1 LSQNHEPESAIL
13 SQESMTDR
21 AKLKE
26 AKEKT
31 VGTILHVVR
40 KVSNVSIAS
49 QPMPEDRPISQATA
63 PLPETIKAHPPLTL
77 GGRLFLAL
85 FITLAAVVLGNAA
98 IFWHSTDLIK
108 FAAFLAISLM
118 TAGARVRVPG
128 VAGPLPLSFLFVLVG
143 LVELTPS
150 ETILLACGVALV
162 QCYWNQSQ
170 RPPITLAVFQVAVTI
185 VAAGAAERDYH
196 TAWFEFSNIDTSY
209 RLAAAALALFL
220 LMTAPIAKL
229 TAMAKRQRFAAG
241 WLGTSFW
248 SLPHYMAGAGVG
260 LAVSNAARYIGWPT
274 VLLTGPVVYLIYR
287 SYRLYLNR
295 LEAET
300 KHAEEVASLHLR
312 TIEALALAIEAKDH
326 TTHDHL
332 QRVQV
337 YARELAASLDLTDGE
352 LQALQAAAL
361 LHDIGKLAVPEHII
375 SKPGKLTPEEFE
387 KMKIH
392 PVVGAEILQRVRFPY
407 PVAPIVRAHHE
418 KWDGTGYPNG
428 LRGEEIPIGA
438 RILAAVD
445 CLDALASDRQYRR
458 AMPLEDAMKV
468 VRSEAGKAFD
478 PRVVDALEQGY
489 VQWERK
495 AQSPA
500 HKSATLSKD
509 VKIERG
515 HAPAAGFEASNG
527 SPAVAAAE
535 PVNFLNLIASARQEV
550 QALFEISQ
558 DLGNS
563 LSLDETLSVLD
574 VRLRRIIPHHSLAV
588 WMVQDGELI
597 PEYVNGEDCRLF
609 SSLQIPMGQGLSGWV
624 AENGKPIVNG
634 NPSVEPSYLNDK
646 TLTSSLRSAVALPL
660 EGASGA
666 LGVLTLYHME
676 RDAFTKDH
684 LRLLMA
690 VGPKIGMSI
699 ENALRFQQAESSAT
713 TDFLTSLPNARS
725 LFLHLDAEVSR
736 ARRNNQ
742 ALTVVVLDLDD
753 LKQINDRFGHLEGN
767 RLLREVAAGLKA
779 SCREYDYVAR
789 MGGDEFVVLIS
800 GVKQAD
806 AETRVEEFRHVVARI
821 GVQSFDKPISASVGV
836 AHFPAD
842 GVDAERLLAEAD
854 RLMYQQKRARKG
866 SRTSSQANVWER
878 EFKTTFVQ

>member
-1 LSQNHEPESAIL
+1 MANRAIL
-13 SQESMTDR
+13 KE
-21 AKLKE
+21 LKDE
-26 AKEKT
+26 GSGRNLATKT
-31 VGTILHVVR
+31 A
-40 KVSNVSIAS
+40 VSDVFIAP
-49 QPMPEDRPISQATA
+49 QAMPEDHQVPGDVDGSQAPPQA
-63 PLPETIKAHPPLTL
+63 ESEAKVQSPLTF
-77 GGRLFLAL
+77 GARLFLAVV
-85 FITLAAVVLGNAA
+85 ITLAAAVLANAA
-98 IFWHSTDLIK
+98 IFWRSPDLIK
-108 FAAFLAISLM
+108 FGAFLAISLIS
-118 TAGARVRVPG
+118 AGARVRVPG
-128 VAGPLPLSFLFVLVG
+128 VAGTLPLSFFFVLLG

-150 ETILLACGVALV
+150 ETILLALGVALI
-162 QCYWNQSQ
+162 QCYWNQPT
-170 RPPITLAVFQVAVTI
+170 RPRPSFAVFQVALMI
-185 VAAGAAERDYH
+185 LAAGAAERVYFS
-196 TAWFEFSNIDTSY
+196 AWFAFSDIDTSY
-209 RLAAAALALFL
+209 RLAIATLTLFL
-220 LMTAPIAKL
+220 LNTAPIAKW
-229 TAMAKRQRFAAG
+229 TAITERQRFAAV
-241 WLGTSFW
+241 WLCTSFW
-248 SLPHYMAGAGVG
+248 SLPHYMAGAGIA
-260 LAVSNAARYIGWPT
+260 LAVSTAARYVGWPT
-274 VLLTGPVVYLIYR
+274 MLLTGPVVYLIYR

-332 QRVQV
+332 QRVQI
-337 YARELAASLDLTDGE
+337 YARELAASLDLTEEE

-392 PVVGAEILQRVRFPY
+392 PVVGAEILERVRFPY

-418 KWDGTGYPNG
+418 KWDGSGYPAG
-428 LRGEEIPIGA
+428 LKGEEIPIGA

-478 PRVVDALEQGY
+478 PRVVDALGKGY

-495 AQSPA
+495 AQLPGP
-500 HKSATLSKD
+500 KSASLSKD
-509 VKIERG
+509 MKIERG
-515 HAPAAGFEASNG
+515 LAPAAGFEASNG
-527 SPAVAAAE
+527 SPAVAAAAE
-535 PVNFLNLIASARQEV
+535 PVNFLNLIAGARQEV

-588 WMVQDGELI
+588 WMVRGNELI

-634 NPSVEPSYLNDK
+634 NPTVEPSYLNDK
-646 TLTSSLRSAVALPL
+646 SLTSALRSAVALPL
-660 EGASGA
+660 EGANGT

-690 VGPKIGMSI
+690 IAPKIGMSI

-725 LFLHLDAEVSR
+725 LFLQLDAEVSR

-742 ALTVVVLDLDD
+742 PLTVVVLDLDE
-753 LKQINDRFGHLEGN
+753 LKAINDRYGHLEGN
-767 RLLREVAAGLKA
+767 RLLREVAAGLK
-779 SCREYDYVAR
+779 SNCREYDYVAR

-806 AETRVEEFRHVVARI
+806 AEQRVEEFRHVVAGI
-821 GVQSFDKPISASVGV
+821 GMQSFDKPLSASIGV

-842 GVDAERLLAEAD
+842 GADAERLLAEAD
-854 RLMYQQKRARKG
+854 RLMYQQKRARKN
-866 SRTSSQANVWER
+866 SRTSSQAKVWVR
-878 EFKTTFVQ
+878 DLNTTFVQ

>member
-1 LSQNHEPESAIL
+1 MSDVFLAPQA
-13 SQESMTDR
+13 
-21 AKLKE
+21 
-26 AKEKT
+26 
-31 VGTILHVVR
+31 
-40 KVSNVSIAS
+40 
-49 QPMPEDRPISQATA
+49 MPEDHQA
-63 PLPETIKAHPPLTL
+63 PLEESQVPSRAESKAADLPENTTVQGPLTF
-77 GGRLFLAL
+77 GARLLLAVVM
-85 FITLAAVVLGNAA
+85 TVAAAVLANSAVY
-98 IFWHSTDLIK
+98 WHSPDLIK
-108 FAAFLAISLM
+108 FGAFLSISLIS
-118 TAGARVRVPG
+118 AGARLRVPG
-128 VAGPLPLSFLFVLVG
+128 MTEPLPLGFLFVLLG

-150 ETILLACGVALV
+150 ETILLACGVALI
-162 QCYWNQSQ
+162 QCYWNQPQ
-170 RPPITLAVFQVAVTI
+170 RPPAAFVLFQVALMI
-185 VAAGAAERDYH
+185 VAAGAAERVYH
-196 TAWFEFSNIDTSY
+196 SAWFQFSDIDTSY
-209 RLAAAALALFL
+209 RLAIATLALFL
-220 LMTAPIAKL
+220 LNTAPIAKW
-229 TAMAKRQRFAAG
+229 TAIAERRDFAAV
-241 WLGTSFW
+241 WLCTSFW
-248 SLPHYMAGAGVG
+248 SLPHYMAGAGIAM
-260 LAVSNAARYIGWPT
+260 AVSTAARYVGWPT
-274 VLLTGPVVYLIYR
+274 MLLTGPVVYLIYR

-332 QRVQV
+332 KRVQI
-337 YARELAASLDLTDGE
+337 YARELAASLDLTEAE

-392 PVVGAEILQRVRFPY
+392 PIVGAEILERVRFPY

-468 VRSEAGKAFD
+468 VRSEAGHAFD
-478 PRVVDALEQGY
+478 PRVVDALEHGY
-489 VQWERK
+489 VEWERK
-495 AQSPA
+495 AKLPA
-500 HKSATLSKD
+500 PKSASLSKD

-515 HAPAAGFEASNG
+515 LAPAAGFEASNG
-527 SPAVAAAE
+527 SAAVIAKAE
-535 PVNFLNLIASARQEV
+535 PVNFLNLIAGARQEV

-588 WMVQDGELI
+588 WMVRGDELT

-646 TLTSSLRSAVALPL
+646 TLTSALRSAVALPL
-660 EGASGA
+660 EGANGTI
-666 LGVLTLYHME
+666 GVLTLYHME

-690 VGPKIGMSI
+690 IAPKIGMSI

-725 LFLHLDAEVSR
+725 LFLQLDAEVSR
-736 ARRNNQ
+736 ARRTNQ
-742 ALTVVVLDLDD
+742 SLTVVVLDLDE
-753 LKQINDRFGHLEGN
+753 LKAINDRYGHLEGN
-767 RLLREVAAGLKA
+767 RLLREVAAGLK
-779 SCREYDYVAR
+779 SNCREYDYVAR
-789 MGGDEFVVLIS
+789 MGGDEFVVLIA

-806 AETRVEEFRHVVARI
+806 AEQRVEEFRRVVAGI
-821 GVQSFDKPISASVGV
+821 GIQSFDKPLSASVGV

-842 GVDAERLLAEAD
+842 GADAERLLAEAD
-854 RLMYQQKRARKG
+854 RLMYQQKRARKS
-866 SRTSSQANVWER
+866 SRASQSRVWAR
-878 EFKTTFVQ
+878 DLKTTFVQ

>member
-1 LSQNHEPESAIL
+1 
-13 SQESMTDR
+13 M
-21 AKLKE
+21 
-26 AKEKT
+26 
-31 VGTILHVVR
+31 
-40 KVSNVSIAS
+40 
-49 QPMPEDRPISQATA
+49 
-63 PLPETIKAHPPLTL
+63 
-77 GGRLFLAL
+77 
-85 FITLAAVVLGNAA
+85 
-98 IFWHSTDLIK
+98 
-108 FAAFLAISLM
+108 
-118 TAGARVRVPG
+118 
-128 VAGPLPLSFLFVLVG
+128 
-143 LVELTPS
+143 
-150 ETILLACGVALV
+150 
-162 QCYWNQSQ
+162 
-170 RPPITLAVFQVAVTI
+170 
-185 VAAGAAERDYH
+185 
-196 TAWFEFSNIDTSY
+196 
-209 RLAAAALALFL
+209 
-220 LMTAPIAKL
+220 
-229 TAMAKRQRFAAG
+229 
-241 WLGTSFW
+241 
-248 SLPHYMAGAGVG
+248 
-260 LAVSNAARYIGWPT
+260 AVSTAAHYVGWPT
-274 VLLTGPVVYLIYR
+274 MLLTGPVVYLIYR

-332 QRVQV
+332 QRVQI
-337 YARELAASLDLTDGE
+337 YARELAASLDLTEAE

-392 PVVGAEILQRVRFPY
+392 PIVGAEILERVRFPY

-468 VRSEAGKAFD
+468 VRSEAGHAFD

-489 VQWERK
+489 VEWERK
-495 AQSPA
+495 AKVPA
-500 HKSATLSKD
+500 PKSASLSKD

-515 HAPAAGFEASNG
+515 LAPAAGFEASNG
-527 SPAVAAAE
+527 SPAVAANAE
-535 PVNFLNLIASARQEV
+535 PVNFLNLIAGARQEV

-588 WMVQDGELI
+588 WMVRGDELT

-646 TLTSSLRSAVALPL
+646 TLTSALRSAVALPL
-660 EGASGA
+660 EGANGT

-690 VGPKIGMSI
+690 IAPKIGMSI

-725 LFLHLDAEVSR
+725 LFLQLDAEVSR

-742 ALTVVVLDLDD
+742 PLTVVVLDLDE
-753 LKQINDRFGHLEGN
+753 LKAINDRYGHLEGN
-767 RLLREVAAGLKA
+767 RLLREVAAGLK
-779 SCREYDYVAR
+779 
-789 MGGDEFVVLIS
+789 
-800 GVKQAD
+800 
-806 AETRVEEFRHVVARI
+806 
-821 GVQSFDKPISASVGV
+821 
-836 AHFPAD
+836 
-842 GVDAERLLAEAD
+842 
-854 RLMYQQKRARKG
+854 
-866 SRTSSQANVWER
+866 
-878 EFKTTFVQ
+878 

>member
-1 LSQNHEPESAIL
+1 
-13 SQESMTDR
+13 
-21 AKLKE
+21 
-26 AKEKT
+26 
-31 VGTILHVVR
+31 
-40 KVSNVSIAS
+40 
-49 QPMPEDRPISQATA
+49 
-63 PLPETIKAHPPLTL
+63 
-77 GGRLFLAL
+77 
-85 FITLAAVVLGNAA
+85 
-98 IFWHSTDLIK
+98 
-108 FAAFLAISLM
+108 
-118 TAGARVRVPG
+118 
-128 VAGPLPLSFLFVLVG
+128 LPLSYFFVLLG
-143 LVELTPS
+143 LVELTSP
-150 ETILLACGVALV
+150 ETILLALGVALI
-162 QCYWNQSQ
+162 QCYWNQPQ
-170 RPPITLAVFQVAVTI
+170 RPPAAFAMLQVALMI
-185 VAAGAAERDYH
+185 VAAGAAERVYH
-196 TAWFEFSNIDTSY
+196 SAWFEFSDVDTSY
-209 RLAAAALALFL
+209 RLALATLAMFL
-220 LMTAPIAKL
+220 INTAPIAKW
-229 TAMAKRQRFAAG
+229 TAIRQREPFAPV
-241 WLGTSFW
+241 WLCTSFW
-248 SLPHYMAGAGVG
+248 SLPHYMAGAGIAR
-260 LAVSNAARYIGWPT
+260 AVSSAAHYVGWQT

-287 SYRLYLNR
+287 SYRLYVNR

-337 YARELAASLDLTDGE
+337 YARELAASLDLTEAE

-392 PVVGAEILQRVRFPY
+392 PIVGAEILERVRFPY

-418 KWDGTGYPNG
+418 KWDGTGYPAG
-428 LRGEEIPIGA
+428 LKGEEIPIGA

-468 VRSEAGKAFD
+468 VRSEAGHAFD

-495 AQSPA
+495 AQLPTL
-500 HKSATLSKD
+500 KSAGISKD
-509 VKIERG
+509 MKIERG
-515 HAPAAGFEASNG
+515 LAPAAGFEATNG
-527 SPAVAAAE
+527 SPAVANAE
-535 PVNFLNLIASARQEV
+535 PVNFLNLIAGARQEV

-588 WMVQDGELI
+588 WMVRGDELI

-634 NPSVEPSYLNDK
+634 NPSVEPSYLNEK
-646 TLTSSLRSAVALPL
+646 TMTSALRSAVALPL
-660 EGASGA
+660 EGASGT

-690 VGPKIGMSI
+690 IAPKIGMSI

-725 LFLHLDAEVSR
+725 LFLQLDAEVSR

-742 ALTVVVLDLDD
+742 PLTVVVLDLDE
-753 LKQINDRFGHLEGN
+753 LKLVNDRYGHLEGN

-779 SCREYDYVAR
+779 NCREYDYVAR

-806 AETRVEEFRHVVARI
+806 AEQRVEEFRQVVAGI
-821 GVQSFDKPISASVGV
+821 GIQSFDKPLSASIGV

-842 GVDAERLLAEAD
+842 GADAERLLAEAD
-854 RLMYQQKRARKG
+854 RLMYQQKRARKN
-866 SRTSSQANVWER
+866 SRASSQTRVWVR
-878 EFKTTFVQ
+878 DLKTTFVQ

>member
-1 LSQNHEPESAIL
+1 MPAPPIF
-13 SQESMTDR
+13 
-21 AKLKE
+21 KE
-26 AKEKT
+26 AKEKAM
-31 VGTILHVVR
+31 GTILHVVR
-40 KVSNVSIAS
+40 KVPDLSIA
-49 QPMPEDRPISQATA
+49 PHATLEDQLIPQATA
-63 PLPETIKAHPPLTL
+63 QFRDTAKAHGPLTFRRWFLL
-77 GGRLFLAL
+77 GL
-85 FITLAAVVLGNAA
+85 FITVAAAVLGNAA
-98 IFWHSTDLIK
+98 IFWHSPDVIK
-108 FAAFLAISLM
+108 FAAFFAISLM

-128 VAGPLPLSFLFVLVG
+128 VTGPLSLSFFFVLLG

-162 QCYWNQSQ
+162 QCFWN
-170 RPPITLAVFQVAVTI
+170 RPHRPTITFAVFQVALMI
-185 VAAGAAERDYH
+185 VAAGAAERVYH
-196 TAWFEFSNIDTSY
+196 SAWFEFSNIETPY
-209 RLAAAALALFL
+209 RLVAATLALFL
-220 LMTAPIAKL
+220 LNTAPIAKWIAL
-229 TAMAKRQRFAAG
+229 AEHKRFAAV

-248 SLPHYMAGAGVG
+248 SWPHYMAGAGIA
-260 LAVSNAARYIGWPT
+260 LALSNAAGYIGWPT
-274 VLLTGPVVYLIYR
+274 LLLTGPVVYLIYR

-337 YARELAASLDLTDGE
+337 YARELAASLDLTDEE

-392 PVVGAEILQRVRFPY
+392 PVVGAEILERVRFPY
-407 PVAPIVRAHHE
+407 AVAPIVRAHHE
-418 KWDGTGYPNG
+418 KWDGTGYPSG
-428 LRGEEIPIGA
+428 LRGEAIPIGA

-495 AQSPA
+495 AQSPV
-500 HKSATLSKD
+500 KSSTLSTD

-515 HAPAAGFEASNG
+515 HAPAVGFEASNG
-527 SPAVAAAE
+527 SPALADAE
-535 PVNFLNLIASARQEV
+535 PVNFLNLIAGARQEV

-588 WMVQDGELI
+588 WMVHDGELI

-646 TLTSSLRSAVALPL
+646 TMTSSLRSAVALPL
-660 EGASGA
+660 EGASGTI
-666 LGVLTLYHME
+666 GVLTLYHME

-725 LFLHLDAEVSR
+725 LFLQLDAEVSR
-736 ARRNNQ
+736 ARRSNQ
-742 ALTVVVLDLDD
+742 PLTVVVLDLDD

-806 AETRVEEFRHVVARI
+806 AQNRVEEFRQVVARI
-821 GVQSFDKPISASVGV
+821 GVQSFDNPLSASVGV
-836 AHFPAD
+836 AHFPTD
-842 GVDAERLLAEAD
+842 GTDAERLLAEAD
-854 RLMYQQKRARKG
+854 RLMYQQKRARKS
-866 SRTSSQANVWER
+866 SRSGSQANVWDR
-878 EFKTTFVQ
+878 DLKTTFVQ

>member
-1 LSQNHEPESAIL
+1 MGALAVVVHPEQNMPEVFTPRSAPEDFQALAKPAEPGENALVPAIL
-13 SQESMTDR
+13 TTGARVLVAM
-21 AKLKE
+21 
-26 AKEKT
+26 
-31 VGTILHVVR
+31 VV
-40 KVSNVSIAS
+40 I
-49 QPMPEDRPISQATA
+49 
-63 PLPETIKAHPPLTL
+63 
-77 GGRLFLAL
+77 
-85 FITLAAVVLGNAA
+85 AAVAVLTNAA
-98 IFWHSTDLIK
+98 IFWHSPDLIK
-108 FAAFLAISLM
+108 FGAFLSISLIS
-118 TAGARVRVPG
+118 AGARVLVPG
-128 VAGPLPLSFLFVLVG
+128 VSGPLPLSYLFVLLG
-143 LVELTPS
+143 LVELTSS
-150 ETILLACGVALV
+150 ETILLAGLVAVV
-162 QCYWNQSQ
+162 QCYWNQAQ
-170 RPPITLAVFQVAVTI
+170 RPRISFVLLQVGVMI
-185 VAAGAAERDYH
+185 AAAAAAERVYH
-196 TAWFEFSNIDTSY
+196 SGWFELSDVHTSL
-209 RLAAAALALFL
+209 RLALATLALFL
-220 LMTAPIAKL
+220 INTAPIAKW
-229 TAMAKRQRFAAG
+229 TAILESGSFAG
-241 WLGTSFW
+241 VWLSTSFW
-248 SLPHYMAGAGVG
+248 SLPHYLAGAVVIR
-260 LAVSNAARYIGWPT
+260 AVSIAAHYVAWQT

-300 KHAEEVASLHLR
+300 THAEEVASLHLR

-337 YARELAASLDLTDGE
+337 YARELAASLALTESE

-392 PVVGAEILQRVRFPY
+392 PVVGAEILERVRFPY

-418 KWDGTGYPNG
+418 KWDGSGYPSG
-428 LRGEEIPIGA
+428 LKGEEIPIGA

-458 AMPLEDAMKV
+458 AMPLEEAMKV
-468 VRSEAGKAFD
+468 VRSEAGRAFD
-478 PRVVDALEQGY
+478 PRVVDALDQGY

-495 AQSPA
+495 AKLPA
-500 HKSATLSKD
+500 LKPAALSKD

-515 HAPAAGFEASNG
+515 LAPAAGFEASNG
-527 SPAVAAAE
+527 SPAPADAE
-535 PVNFLNLIASARQEV
+535 PVNFLNLIAGARQEV

-588 WMVQDGELI
+588 WMVRGDELI

-609 SSLQIPMGQGLSGWV
+609 SSLQIPVGQGLSGWV

-634 NPSVEPSYLNDK
+634 NPSVEPSYCNDK
-646 TLTSSLRSAVALPL
+646 TLTSGLRSAVALPL
-660 EGASGA
+660 EGAGGT

-690 VGPKIGMSI
+690 IAPKIGMSI

-725 LFLHLDAEVSR
+725 LFLQLDAEVSR

-742 ALTVVVLDLDD
+742 PLTVVVMDLDE
-753 LKQINDRFGHLEGN
+753 LKQINDRYGHLEGN
-767 RLLREVAAGLKA
+767 RLLRDVAAALKN

-789 MGGDEFVVLIS
+789 MGGDEFVVLFS
-800 GVKQAD
+800 GVKQAE
-806 AETRVEEFRHVVARI
+806 AEQRVEEFRRVVAGI
-821 GVQSFDKPISASVGV
+821 GIQSFDKPLSASVGI
-836 AHFPAD
+836 AHFPTD
-842 GVDAERLLAEAD
+842 GTDAERLLAEAD
-854 RLMYQQKRARKG
+854 RLMYQQKRARKNNRASQ
-866 SRTSSQANVWER
+866 SRVWVRDMNTTS
-878 EFKTTFVQ
+878 VQ

>member
-1 LSQNHEPESAIL
+1 VAARLHPERGVPDVSIETQAKPEDHQAPPKAPPVHPQPEVESTEIQETAKIQGPLTWGARIWLVLTLTIAVAVLVNSAIY
-13 SQESMTDR
+13 
-21 AKLKE
+21 
-26 AKEKT
+26 
-31 VGTILHVVR
+31 
-40 KVSNVSIAS
+40 
-49 QPMPEDRPISQATA
+49 
-63 PLPETIKAHPPLTL
+63 
-77 GGRLFLAL
+77 
-85 FITLAAVVLGNAA
+85 
-98 IFWHSTDLIK
+98 WHSPDLIK
-108 FAAFLAISLM
+108 FGAFLVISLIS
-118 TAGARVRVPG
+118 AGARVRVPG
-128 VAGPLPLSFLFVLVG
+128 VTELLPLSYFFVLLG
-143 LVELTPS
+143 LVELTSS

-162 QCYWNQSQ
+162 QCYWNQPN
-170 RPPITLAVFQVAVTI
+170 RPRTAFVMFQVALMI
-185 VAAGAAERDYH
+185 AAAGAAERVYH
-196 TAWFEFSNIDTSY
+196 SAWFEFSDVDTSY
-209 RLAAAALALFL
+209 RLALATLAMFL
-220 LMTAPIAKL
+220 INTAPVAKWK
-229 TAMAKRQRFAAG
+229 AMSEHEPFAAV
-241 WLGTSFW
+241 WLCTSFW
-248 SLPHYMAGAGVG
+248 SLPHYMAGAGIAR
-260 LAVSNAARYIGWPT
+260 AVSSAAHYVGWQT

-332 QRVQV
+332 QRVQI
-337 YARELAASLDLTDGE
+337 YARELAATLELTEAE
-352 LQALQAAAL
+352 LLALQAAAL

-392 PVVGAEILQRVRFPY
+392 PIVGAEILERVRFPY

-418 KWDGTGYPNG
+418 KWDGTGYPAG

-468 VRSEAGKAFD
+468 VRSEAGHAFD
-478 PRVVDALEQGY
+478 PRVVDALEHGY
-489 VQWERK
+489 VEWERK
-495 AQSPA
+495 ANVPA
-500 HKSATLSKD
+500 PKSASLSKD

-515 HAPAAGFEASNG
+515 LAPAAGFEATNG
-527 SPAVAAAE
+527 SPAVANAE
-535 PVNFLNLIASARQEV
+535 PVNFLNLIAGARQEV

-588 WMVQDGELI
+588 WMVRGDELI

-646 TLTSSLRSAVALPL
+646 TLASALRSAVALPL
-660 EGASGA
+660 EGASGT

-690 VGPKIGMSI
+690 IAPKIGMSI

-725 LFLHLDAEVSR
+725 LFLQLDAEVSR
-736 ARRNNQ
+736 ARRNSQ
-742 ALTVVVLDLDD
+742 PLTVVVLDLDE
-753 LKQINDRFGHLEGN
+753 LKLVNDRYGHLEGN
-767 RLLREVAAGLKA
+767 RLLREVAAALKGN
-779 SCREYDYVAR
+779 CREYDYVAR

-800 GVKQAD
+800 GVKQEDAD
-806 AETRVEEFRHVVARI
+806 QRVEEFRQVVA
-821 GVQSFDKPISASVGV
+821 GVGLQSFDKALSASIGV

-842 GVDAERLLAEAD
+842 GTDAERLLAEAD
-854 RLMYQQKRARKG
+854 RLMYQQKRARKN
-866 SRTSSQANVWER
+866 SRASQSRVWVR
-878 EFKTTFVQ
+878 DLKTTFVQ